1 MPGPLLCKMA
11 HRLKVINDVNGLAYM
26 HSRES
31 EAQESVFEHEKF
43 AP

>member
-11 HRLKVINDVNGLAYM
+11 HRLKVINVNGLAYM